1 LIERLADRC
10 TRLVEHLVAYAL
22 VLAVLVNFTNVVARY
37 GFHKPILGADELQI
51 FLMIWM
57 TFLGVVVV
65 TWRRMHLRMDLVAA
79 RLPAFARGW
88 LRLAELL
95 VAAVLAA
102 LVLGE
107 SYRYMAQML
116 AIGRRSDALGIP
128 VWISHSAVAMA
139 FGLIG
144 LIAVYRL
151 AQRAAGGPGR

>member
-1 LIERLADRC
+1 LIERLADRF
-10 TRLVEHLVAYAL
+10 TRLVECLVAYAL
-22 VLAVLVNFTNVVARY
+22 VLAVLVNFANVVARY

-57 TFLGVVVV
+57 TFLGVVAV
-65 TWRRMHLRMDLVAA
+65 TWRRMHLRMDLLAA

-107 SYRYMAQML
+107 SCRYTVQML
-116 AIGRRSDALGIP
+116 EIGRRSDALGIP
-128 VWISHSAVAMA
+128 VWISHSAVAIA
-139 FGLIG
+139 FGLMG

-151 AQRAAGGPGR
+151 TRRAARGQLQ

>member
-1 LIERLADRC
+1 MIERFADRC
-10 TRLVEHLVAYAL
+10 TRLVECLVAYAL
-22 VLAVLVNFTNVVARY
+22 VLAVLVNFANVVARY
-37 GFHKPILGADELQI
+37 GFHQPIVGADELQI

-79 RLPAFARGW
+79 RLPALARAW

-95 VAAVLAA
+95 AAAVLAA

-107 SYRYMAQML
+107 SCRYTVQML
-116 AIGRRSDALGIP
+116 EIGRRSDALGIP
-128 VWISHSAVAMA
+128 VWISHSAVAVA
-139 FGLIG
+139 FGLMG

-151 AQRAAGGPGR
+151 TRRAAKGSLQ

>member
-1 LIERLADRC
+1 MIERLADRF
-10 TRLVEHLVAYAL
+10 TRLVERLVAYAL
-22 VLAVLVNFTNVVARY
+22 VLAVLVNFANVVARY

-95 VAAVLAA
+95 VAAVVAA
-102 LVLGE
+102 LVFGE
-107 SYRYMAQML
+107 SWRYAARML
-116 AIGRRSDALGIP
+116 EVGRRSDALGIP
-128 VWISHSAVAMA
+128 VWISHSSVAIA
-139 FGLIG
+139 FALMGLIS
-144 LIAVYRL
+144 VYRL
-151 AQRAAGGPGR
+151 TQRAARGPLQ